1 VKISMPPVANYPQGT
16 MIDYIKNII
25 DDSPVVG
32 IVLGSGLN
40 KLTDSLENIIRIP
53 YKDIPSFIQ
62 TTVKGHAGE
71 FVYGTVK
78 GTSMPVICANG
89 RFHYYEGLDY
99 SSVHIIIDVFNQL
112 GCNNVITTNSSG
124 CLVPEWSPGE
134 IMIID
139 SHIDMTFRD
148 GPDQINKKKGDRYYD
163 PSMMRL
169 AENCMNKIGIPTRK
183 GTYGWTLGPTYETPA
198 EVRFLQEHDISAVG
212 MSTVPEIERAHE
224 LNMRLLSLA
233 CLTNYAVGISLHPL
247 THEEVVEQANKS
259 GELFTD
265 LLSRILV
272 QMDQI

>member
-1 VKISMPPVANYPQGT
+1 
-16 MIDYIKNII
+16 
-25 DDSPVVG
+25 
-32 IVLGSGLN
+32 
-40 KLTDSLENIIRIP
+40 
-53 YKDIPSFIQ
+53 
-62 TTVKGHAGE
+62 
-71 FVYGTVK
+71 
-78 GTSMPVICANG
+78 
-89 RFHYYEGLDY
+89 
-99 SSVHIIIDVFNQL
+99 
-112 GCNNVITTNSSG
+112 
-124 CLVPEWSPGE
+124 
-134 IMIID
+134 
-139 SHIDMTFRD
+139 
-148 GPDQINKKKGDRYYD
+148 
-163 PSMMRL
+163 
-169 AENCMNKIGIPTRK
+169 MNKIGIPTRK

>member
-1 VKISMPPVANYPQGT
+1 MRPVASYHQST

-25 DDSPVVG
+25 NNTPTVG
-32 IVLGSGLN
+32 VVLGSGLN

-78 GTSMPVICANG
+78 GTSLPVICANG

-99 SSVHIIIDVFNQL
+99 SSVHIIIDIFNQL
-112 GCNNVITTNSSG
+112 GCKNVITTNSSG
-124 CLVPEWSPGE
+124 CLVPDWSPGE

-148 GPDQINKKKGDRYYD
+148 GPNKINKKNGDSYYD
-163 PSMMRL
+163 PSMMRI
-169 AENCMNKIGIPTRK
+169 AESCMERIGIPIRK

-198 EVRFLQEHDISAVG
+198 EVRFLQEYGISAVG

-224 LNMRLLSLA
+224 LNLRLLSLA
-233 CLTNYAVGISLHPL
+233 CLTNYAVGISSEPL

-259 GELFTD
+259 GELFTE
-265 LLSRILV
+265 LLSKILV
-272 QMDQI
+272 QIDQI